1 MMAKSPFRD
10 LVIGTETLVPLI
22 NNQLVKYINFD
33 NAATT
38 PPLKAVMEC
47 INNYAPWYSSIHR
60 GKGYKSLLSTKLYED
75 SRQLIASFVNASPD
89 KDIVIYVKNTTEAIN
104 KLSHR
109 LCQREKGECV
119 ILSTEMEHH
128 SNDLPWR
135 DKFTVDYIEVDQNGL
150 LSMEDLEGKLIQYKG
165 KVGLVTVTGASNV
178 TGYINPIRKISG
190 LCHQYGARLL
200 VDGAQLVPHEPVDM
214 QKDGI
219 DFLVF
224 SGHKIYAPFGAG
236 VLIGPREFFLQ
247 GAPDYPGGGT
257 VQVVTREEVYWEE
270 PPHKDEGGSPNFM
283 GVIALAEAIKKLQDI
298 GMEEI
303 AAYERQLTEYTLQQ
317 LKEIPGI
324 KLYTDLTVK
333 NRVAIIPFNLANLSH
348 EETAEILASKYGI
361 AVRNGCFCAQP
372 YIQKLLKVPAREIKR
387 HIKNPHGLR
396 PGLVRISFAFYN
408 QKEEVDYLLE
418 ALQEMTKMY
427 NP

>member
-1 MMAKSPFRD
+1 MKAKSPFRD
-10 LVIGTETLVPLI
+10 LILGTETLVPLL
-22 NNQLVKYINFD
+22 NNKLVKYINFD

-38 PPLKAVMEC
+38 PPLKVVMDS
-47 INNYAPWYSSIHR
+47 INNFAPWYSSIHR

-75 SRQLIASFVNASPD
+75 SRQLITSFVNASPE
-89 KDIVIYVKNTTEAIN
+89 KDIVIYVNNTTEAIN

-109 LCQREKGECV
+109 LCQEEKEKCV

-135 DKFTVDYIEVDQNGL
+135 DKFTLDYIAVNQAGL
-150 LSMEDLEGKLIQYKG
+150 LSLEDLEGKLIQYQGQVK
-165 KVGLVTVTGASNV
+165 LVTVTGASNV
-178 TGYINPIRKISG
+178 TGYINPLREISG

-214 QKDGI
+214 QKEGI
-219 DFLVF
+219 DFLIF

-257 VQVVTREEVYWEE
+257 VQVVTRKEVYWED
-270 PPHKDEGGSPNFM
+270 PPQKDEGGTPNLM
-283 GVIALAEAIKKLQDI
+283 GVIALAEAIKKLQEI
-298 GMEEI
+298 GMERI
-303 AAYERQLTEYTLQQ
+303 AAYERELTQYTLKY

-324 KLYTDLTVK
+324 KLYTDLSVDK
-333 NRVAIIPFNLANLSH
+333 RVAIIPFQLDNLSH
-348 EETAEILASKYGI
+348 EDTAEILATKYGI

-387 HIKNPHGLR
+387 HIKDPHGLR

-418 ALQEMTKMY
+418 ALDTIAKK
-427 NP
+427 

>member
-109 LCQREKGECV
+109 LCQREEGECV

-150 LSMEDLEGKLIQYKG
+150 LSIEDLEGKLIQYKG

-257 VQVVTREEVYWEE
+257 GQVVTREEVYWEE

-387 HIKNPHGLR
+387 HIKDPHGLR

-418 ALQEMTKMY
+418 ALDTIAKK
-427 NP
+427 